1 MSNKSEGN
9 NFERIFCETLF
20 KYGFW
25 VHNMAQNKAGQPADI
40 IAVKNKKAYLIDC
53 KECKNNIFPFSRI
66 ESNQHTAMKLW
77 KYSGNGHGVF
87 ALRLNDGRIY
97 MIAHDLMIALS
108 INQSSMGE
116 NLISHY
122 GTPLESWVELC
133 ST

>member
-25 VHNMAQNKAGQPADI
+25 VHNMAQNKA
-40 IAVKNKKAYLIDC
+40 
-53 KECKNNIFPFSRI
+53 
-66 ESNQHTAMKLW
+66 MKLW

-87 ALRLNDGRIY
+87 ALRLNDGRVY